1 MRGHVKDNSYL
12 ESKVLC
18 TLSVLIAATGEKI
31 RDPNIASKMT
41 SKPVLREE
49 GMLKEIFQLY
59 DTSGGDKIE
68 VNKLGQVLRS
78 AGLNPTQSE
87 VHKVERDLGK
97 TTVSF
102 EEFLPI
108 YNSVAQHMASVTSKA
123 TPEQIVDCFKHFD
136 RDGAGTISSSM
147 LRHVLTSLGERLTDE
162 EFDVLTSGHVSS
174 KGDINYEVFVP
185 VIMSNADF

>member
-1 MRGHVKDNSYL
+1 MPDPTAVDNII
-12 ESKVLC
+12 
-18 TLSVLIAATGEKI
+18 SVLIAATGEKI
-31 RDPNIASKMT
+31 RDPNSVKNDQQASIERRRDAQGN
-41 SKPVLREE
+41 L
-49 GMLKEIFQLY
+49 QLY

-174 KGDINYEVFVP
+174 KGEINYEVFVP